1 MGGFKM
7 VSQKLQII
15 EELNVA
21 EDTMIKAEQFAE
33 VYPYVKDLI
42 EDIIEKI
49 VEVKSIVRGA
59 DELMPK
65 GQTKIQDSMIEPELI
80 NYNVGSF
87 MGE

>member
-1 MGGFKM
+1 M
-7 VSQKLQII
+7 VSKKLQVI
-15 EELNVA
+15 EELNSVEDGLAKAQLLAETYPFVQDLIDDILEKVA
-21 EDTMIKAEQFAE
+21 EVKA
-33 VYPYVKDLI
+33 
-42 EDIIEKI
+42 
-49 VEVKSIVRGA
+49 IVRGA